1 MGVKICTFYLHFFGK
16 KDFYIARKSN
26 IADVE
31 NIAFIGLFFI
41 LSNPAEF
48 PCQHSLPTP
57 VSLSV
62 IPTKLASLAINVY
75 FYCCQCIWFWFAS
88 LVWAHACRSFV
99 TVVVIALLLL
109 SNVFGAWYASSILD
123 ARLYIYLF
131 LMFFS
136 FICISLAKNF
146 PRGLIF
152 AYIRLLMHFFL
163 YISAR
168 ENLCIF
174 CGLSKKNAKYIYI
187 ICNDKTLWTY

>member
-1 MGVKICTFYLHFFGK
+1 MEVKICTFYLHFFGK

-31 NIAFIGLFFI
+31 IAFIGLFFI
-41 LSNPAEF
+41 LSNPVEF
-48 PCQHSLPTP
+48 PCQPSLPTP

-62 IPTKLASLAINVY
+62 IPTS
-75 FYCCQCIWFWFAS
+75 S
-88 LVWAHACRSFV
+88 LVQPSMFIF
-99 TVVVIALLLL
+99 TVVNLL
-109 SNVFGAWYASSILD
+109 SMHLVSICIIGLSTRLSFIRDSGRYRFITSVKRIWRWIRIINFGCTI
-123 ARLYIYLF
+123 IYLF
-131 LMFFS
+131 IFNVL
-136 FICISLAKNF
+136 FICLHFVGEEF
-146 PRGLIF
+146 PRGLMF

-187 ICNDKTLWTY
+187 ICNDKTL